1 MKTFNLFIQEDFN
14 SHGAQQF
21 LIPVSTVSKR
31 GGPKVA
37 SSAQTIMMFYEHVVG
52 SSLNLTRYA
61 KTFLSSNVSDIMKA
75 PSNDYRVLIYCT
87 PDGFHVFVWYAS
99 IQHTQ
104 MTKSLDANKDMKKY
118 PSNIKYQYLYNESQM
133 FMEGDA
139 IGRAWCFPF
148 IIWQGSIV
156 SNLMPEALIVLD
168 KAKDVKSVFQFSDA
182 QWSALSKRQE
192 FSLA

>member
-1 MKTFNLFIQEDFN
+1 MMKSFANFVLEDFN

-31 GGPKVA
+31 GGPKGA

-61 KTFLSSNVSDIMKA
+61 KSFLASNVSDIMKA
-75 PSNDYRVLIYCT
+75 PSNDYRVLIYHT
-87 PDGFHVFVWYAS
+87 PEGIHVFVWYAS
-99 IQHTQ
+99 VQHTQ
-104 MTKSLDANKDMKKY
+104 MTRSLDANKDMKKY

-139 IGRAWCFPF
+139 IGPAWCFPL

-156 SNLMPEALIVLD
+156 SNLMPEALAVLN
-168 KAKDVKSVFQFSDA
+168 KAKDVKTTFQLSDA
-182 QWSALSKRQE
+182 QWNSISTKQE
-192 FSLA
+192 FRI